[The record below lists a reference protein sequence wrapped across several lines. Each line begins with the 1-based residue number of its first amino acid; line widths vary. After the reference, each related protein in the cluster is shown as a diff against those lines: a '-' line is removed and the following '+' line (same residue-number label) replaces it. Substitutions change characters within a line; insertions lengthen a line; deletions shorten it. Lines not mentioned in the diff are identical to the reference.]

1 MPTHDALPHDTP
13 TPEHRALDLSGA
25 EIDALLDRACALA
38 RDYWAGLDAMPAG
51 PRSTHAETAAL
62 FARRWAEDGRGTAV
76 LEDFTTI
83 ATHARPSTGRFF
95 GYVFGSGE
103 PVGAVGDLLA
113 SVLNQN
119 CGAWRSA
126 PAAVAVEQ
134 AVIGWLGEAIGCRGF
149 AGSLCGGGSAANL
162 MALAMAREAKLPAN
176 EDGARPGIVY
186 ASEQVHMSVPKA
198 VALIGIGRRN
208 LRLIPVDAGHRMRV
222 DALEAAIAADRAA
235 GLTPIAIVATG
246 GTVATGGIDPL
257 PALAAIAAREDMW
270 LHVDGAF
277 GVLAALAAPEL
288 FEGLALADSVS
299 LDAHKWLYQPV
310 DCGCLLYRHRGVA
323 RQTFTHTGD
332 YVKALNEDPAEAF
345 AFFEE
350 SVELSRRFRALKL
363 WLSLQYH
370 GRAAFRAAIGRDLA
384 HARLLEDL
392 VAERP
397 ELELLS
403 RGRLSAV
410 CFRHRD
416 RDNTAL
422 LRRLLARGRVYLSNA
437 TIDGAFALRACFVN
451 HRTREED
458 VRLIVSEVLAAGA
471 EVNG

>member
-1 MPTHDALPHDTP
+1 MDGRPALET
-13 TPEHRALDLSGA
+13 RALDISDA
-25 EIDALLDRACALA
+25 ELDALLDAAADLA
-38 RDYWAGLDAMPAG
+38 RRYWADVDKRPAFSQ
-51 PRSTHAETAAL
+51 STYAETTRL
-62 FARRWAEDGRGTAV
+62 FSRPWTEDGRGGAV
-76 LEDFTTI
+76 LDDFEAI
-83 ATHARPSTGRFF
+83 AAHVRPSGGRFF

-126 PAAVAVEQ
+126 PAAVAIEQ
-134 AVIGWLGEAIGCRGF
+134 AVIGWLGEAIGCPGF
-149 AGSLCGGGSAANL
+149 TGSLCGGGSAANL

-198 VALIGIGRRN
+198 VAMLGLGRRN
-208 LRLIPVDAGHRMRV
+208 LRLIPVGAGHRMRV
-222 DALEAAIAADRAA
+222 DALEAAIVADRAA

-323 RQTFTHTGD
+323 RQTFSHTGD

-345 AFFEE
+345 AFFDE

-384 HARLLEDL
+384 HARLLEEL
-392 VAERP
+392 VAARP

-403 RGRLSAV
+403 RGQLSAV
-410 CFRHRD
+410 CFRYQGK
-416 RDNTAL
+416 DNAAI
-422 LRRLLARGRVYLSNA
+422 LRRVIARGRVYISNA
-437 TIDGAFALRACFVN
+437 TIDGVFALRACFVN

-471 EVNG
+471 EVNGAA